1 MAAVREEK
9 ELLLISLENPSQHV
23 LFSLANVLAP
33 YTLLTI
39 HSKVGGP
46 NTFSSLVASPLP
58 DRFSPYHSLRSRR
71 A

>member
-23 LFSLANVLAP
+23 LFSLSNVLAP

-39 HSKVGGP
+39 HSKVG
-46 NTFSSLVASPLP
+46 SPT
-58 DRFSPYHSLRSRR
+58 RFQ